1 MLLMNNLPVFA
12 NMPEFKNKLHEMAA
26 KTLYR
31 KVVAPS
37 HRLIFLAAK
46 TL

>member
-12 NMPEFKNKLHEMAA
+12 NLPEFKNKLHEMAA

-31 KVVAPS
+31 EVVTPL
-37 HRLIFLAAK
+37 HC
-46 TL
+46 